1 MENQANPMQIG
12 DESFNMLMKEVGDIF
27 RKHNPPINV
36 AFTGIFFIVAE
47 VAQRQGVPKEVLQT
61 ALGEVYDNVKAMIE
75 KENEL
80 AEENQDEI

>member
-1 MENQANPMQIG
+1 MENQATPMQIG

-80 AEENQDEI
+80 AEETIN

>member
-1 MENQANPMQIG
+1 MENQATPMQIG

-47 VAQRQGVPKEVLQT
+47 VAQRQSVPKEVLQT

-80 AEENQDEI
+80 AEETIN